1 MVGSWLPG
9 MLTTN
14 QFLIIAVNGSLET
27 GEMEMLELLSS
38 MEDFS
43 FYEESPQQAILA
55 VWNDFVELENA

>member
-1 MVGSWLPG
+1 

-14 QFLIIAVNGSLET
+14 QFLIIAVNRALET

>member
-14 QFLIIAVNGSLET
+14 QFLIIAVNRALET

-43 FYEESPQQAILA
+43 FYEESPRQAIIA
-55 VWNDFVELENA
+55 VWNDFIELENA